1 MGSANQKERTSFE
14 ASHASHSFVFD
25 FDSRR
30 KPTTPDF
37 GVWVEDPKEG
47 TFLVH
52 GSESIMREIFGN
64 IIEKMPYLSNAKS
77 SKSS

>member
-1 MGSANQKERTSFE
+1 M
-14 ASHASHSFVFD
+14 
-25 FDSRR
+25 
-30 KPTTPDF
+30 

-64 IIEKMPYLSNAKS
+64 IIEKMPAKLVNLSAPEPVVVRHFANNPWSMLRAIRQRL
-77 SKSS
+77 